1 MKKIGKSY
9 QVLYLGFLV
18 IGILMLIL
26 VWNHGN
32 TQVGYYDNFKITEIN
47 QGWFLSESKE
57 NVELPINLNRP
68 KEVYTDISRILEED
82 TKEDEVICFRTD
94 YSFVRAYADGKLI
107 YSFGEKEEIPFGK
120 TPGSIWNIIPLSGLK
135 AGTEIT
141 ISVMC
146 PYNMYSGK
154 FRTIVQG
161 ERADVILYIFRDCAP
176 LLLMCVMPMVVAVF
190 LFIIQIIFYRNFK
203 SLVFFNAGICFTLL
217 TIWSFT
223 EARAWQF
230 FGGDAYLLQM
240 INFVSFSIVI
250 LSIAFSMKQ
259 MHFIMNEKHF
269 RIMMIVDIVIPISQI
284 LIQLLGIADFF
295 EMLTVIHIMDAVNL
309 FVFMTDFVI
318 ASWKTGKKHKNIVW
332 SIVMYTSTIG
342 CLALDLA
349 DFYIWDKFGNGFFSR
364 IELLVMMIV
373 AGICTVKK
381 SITIYGENIEKK
393 TYERMAYT
401 DDMTQMRNRRAFDRD
416 VEQFDKNNTSVT
428 ILYVDMNGL
437 KQINDCMGH
446 QKGDEAIGH
455 VAEKLLYFQKQGNF
469 CYRLGGDEFCVLG
482 VKMSGEKMEAECE
495 RINQELREL
504 DGTYVH
510 PLSIAY
516 GAEEYHSWK
525 NEDIFHVMK
534 RADKKMYKKK
544 KKMKR

>member
-1 MKKIGKSY
+1 
-9 QVLYLGFLV
+9 
-18 IGILMLIL
+18 
-26 VWNHGN
+26 
-32 TQVGYYDNFKITEIN
+32 
-47 QGWFLSESKE
+47 
-57 NVELPINLNRP
+57 
-68 KEVYTDISRILEED
+68 
-82 TKEDEVICFRTD
+82 
-94 YSFVRAYADGKLI
+94 
-107 YSFGEKEEIPFGK
+107 
-120 TPGSIWNIIPLSGLK
+120 
-135 AGTEIT
+135 
-141 ISVMC
+141 
-146 PYNMYSGK
+146 
-154 FRTIVQG
+154 
-161 ERADVILYIFRDCAP
+161 
-176 LLLMCVMPMVVAVF
+176 MCVMPMVVAVF
-190 LFIIQIIFYRNFK
+190 LFIIQIFFYRNFK

-393 TYERMAYT
+393 TYERMAFT